1 MVAPLAAAIAGLK
14 IVSAVSGAMG
24 NMGGGTPN
32 VQIPKNQKPNAED
45 FDKEKKNKKDPTQE
59 VDNDPGTGSDP
70 SAGIQPRTEQNVS
83 TDESGMMQV
92 GERKPIK
99 GSGFTMNQ
107 SDYDRMKRPGQY

>member
-32 VQIPKNQKPNAED
+32 VQIPKNQKPKGED

-59 VDNDPGTGSDP
+59 VTNDPGTGSNPD
-70 SAGIQPRTEQNVS
+70 SGIQPRTEEKVT
-83 TDESGMMQV
+83 TDESGRMQI
-92 GERKPIK
+92 GPRSPLK
-99 GSGFTMNQ
+99 GSGFSM
-107 SDYDRMKRPGQY
+107 SHAEYEKMKRTR